1 MQTRNFACRFI
12 CATAV
17 AVTASMSA
25 SPTLA
30 LAHEAHQMEC
40 NKESM
45 NAMNADVQAMT
56 EGEVKKTVMKEMQMA
71 QEMMRKKDMKG
82 CMAHMRNAMEAMEK

>member
-12 CATAV
+12 CAAAV
-17 AVTASMSA
+17 ALTASTSA
-25 SPTLA
+25 SPT

-40 NKESM
+40 TKESM
-45 NAMNADVQAMT
+45 NAMNADVQAMS
-56 EGEVKKTVMKEMQMA
+56 EGEVKKTVMKEMQLA
-71 QEMMRKKDMKG
+71 QEMMRKKDTKG

>member
-1 MQTRNFACRFI
+1 
-12 CATAV
+12 
-17 AVTASMSA
+17 
-25 SPTLA
+25 
-30 LAHEAHQMEC
+30 MEC

-82 CMAHMRNAMEAMEK
+82 CMSHMRNAMEPWRNSGVSDVVEPLGSGRAHRAEGNAVEETH